1 MSPLFGCAFRAVQV
15 LPGMAML
22 LVNDAR
28 GSTKALV
35 CYEGDVAIRYLRQ
48 PREKRWERWLREL

>member
-1 MSPLFGCAFRAVQV
+1 MSPLFGCAFRGVQV

-35 CYEGDVAIRYLRQ
+35 CYADDVVIRYRT
-48 PREKRWERWLREL
+48 KRRKRGERWLDL